1 MTDLWLPG
9 YEHQPIPGAGLN
21 AGPGAPKVGTH
32 TTETGRGSL
41 QPLINHWRVNW
52 GSGLPHFIQEA
63 RRIVQLLPINVGAYT
78 AMNLPGGA
86 DINRSGPMVQI
97 EVVSRSA
104 DGWDDD
110 TYETFGRWL
119 ADLVRAGHNFDV
131 ELHPRF
137 YGAGDGIVLAV
148 VSSPIR
154 FTAAQF
160 DGFNGWL
167 GHQHF
172 PENDHWDPGR
182 IDADRIVRIALRHL
196 GQDPIPNPQGGPE
209 MDAAEWEKLAQWE
222 NDTRKIITDHVDAAL
237 RERVGTHMFRD
248 PRDGRVWRFD
258 NPGLFRTYVKGP
270 AHFDWLAVH
279 GVRYHGDLEP
289 AGIDSFEIYP
299 AKLSDEDLAN
309 VATFTADEIA
319 ERLAQVSELFKLS
332 DADQQALAALNAE
345 ASAA

>member
-1 MTDLWLPG
+1 MDPWLSG
-9 YEHQPIPGAGLN
+9 YEHQPVHGAGLN
-21 AGPGAPKVGTH
+21 AGPGAPKVGAH

-41 QPLINHWRVNW
+41 QPLINHWRVDW
-52 GSGLPHFIQEA
+52 GSGLPHCIQEGS
-63 RRIVQLLPINVGAYT
+63 RIVQLLPITVGAYT
-78 AMNLPGGA
+78 ARNDPGGA

-104 DGWDDD
+104 DGWDDE

-119 ADLVRAGHNFDV
+119 ADLHRAGHDFDV
-131 ELHPRF
+131 TLHPRF
-137 YGAGDGIVLAV
+137 YGPGEGIVLAV
-148 VSSPIR
+148 KSSPIR

-172 PENDHWDPGR
+172 PENDHWDPGG

-196 GQDPIPNPQGGPE
+196 GQDPIPNPEGAPE
-209 MDAAEWEKLAQWE
+209 MNADEWKKLEGWE
-222 NDTRKIITDHVDAAL
+222 NDTRKIITDHVDKVL

-258 NPGLFRTYVKGP
+258 NPGLFRTYVKGT

-279 GVRYHGDLEP
+279 GVQYHGDLEP
-289 AGIDSFEIYP
+289 AGIDSFEVYP
-299 AKLSDEDLAN
+299 AKLTDEELAGI
-309 VATFTADEIA
+309 ATFTADEVA
-319 ERLAQVSELFKLS
+319 ERLAQVAELFKLPE
-332 DADQQALAALNAE
+332 ADQRALADM
-345 ASAA
+345 AATQAAA